1 MAVEMQKI
9 PLARGEENGAERE
22 IIAAFTPE
30 LDSPGRARRL
40 VTARLRQWGHEPAFM
55 DEAALVI
62 SELTTNAILHAESS
76 SFSIVV
82 RARDSRL
89 YIAVQDKRP
98 LTTLAREQGL
108 TVQPGHGLSI
118 VDTLCIRWGVQEGPD
133 EGGGAGGGK
142 VVWAELPYEVAAAG

>member
-22 IIAAFTPE
+22 IIAAFAPE

-62 SELTTNAILHAESS
+62 SELTTNAVLHAES

-118 VDTLCIRWGVQEGPD
+118 VDTLCTCWGVKEGVD
-133 EGGGAGGGK
+133 EDGGGEGK
-142 VVWAELPYEVAAAG
+142 VVWAELPYDRASV